1 MMTTRA
7 ALDRLIRRVSAQVRW
22 RRIEHYALRAFFWAS
37 LPAVALLA
45 LKGPLGPLALP
56 TAAVLLV
63 VGAMLGAVWGACK
76 RTSRADA
83 ARLADRAYGLQDRVA
98 TALEWAERPDR
109 SPLVDAL
116 VVDAAARVE
125 QLAPRHIVRRILPR
139 EAHFLPVP
147 LLVALTLTLAPALPL
162 PSPRLPDFSPG
173 GAEEEKEQRTGSGML
188 EERSKTETRERLRP
202 PAFEEREFQARSGAS
217 TASTAGDLSAVFKDT
232 SLSSQRPDFNSFLKR
247 GDERLKL
254 LEQVDR
260 LPDLASDFTQSQYK
274 MVFRKSKALTGGLRP
289 DQISPKKLKELL
301 EEMERLGRKGGN
313 WSGDVGEGMEA
324 LEGGQTDRAMEAMQ
338 KALDKMRAQEEA
350 QRSGKG
356 LRGGRD
362 NERAGGSRD
371 RRGGGGEGGGEGEDF
386 GEGEGLLP
394 GKGKSASPKGEA
406 SRRLSATPY
415 DVGVEGESRHGRKEG
430 YDTNMTG
437 RGGPMASRLNYLGV
451 IGQYRKL
458 MEDAITR
465 EAVPRDYHSQIKDY
479 FQALDER

>member
-1 MMTTRA
+1 MTSGA
-7 ALDRLIRRVSAQVRW
+7 ALDRLVRGVSAQVR
-22 RRIEHYALRAFFWAS
+22 RRRVEHHALRGFFWAS
-37 LPAVALLA
+37 LPAVVLLA
-45 LKGPLGPLALP
+45 LKGPLGPR
-56 TAAVLLV
+56 AVLAA
-63 VGAMLGAVWGACK
+63 GALLLAGALLGGVWGALK
-76 RTSRADA
+76 HTSRADA
-83 ARLADRAYGLQDRVA
+83 ARLADRAFGLEDRVA
-98 TALEWAERPDR
+98 TALEWGERPDR
-109 SPLVDAL
+109 TSLVAAL
-116 VVDAAARVE
+116 VADATARVE
-125 QLAPRHIVRRILPR
+125 RLEPRQIVRRILPR
-139 EAHFLPVP
+139 EARFLPVP
-147 LLVALTLTLAPALPL
+147 LVAALALTLAPALPL
-162 PSPRLPDFSPG
+162 PSPRLPDFTPG
-173 GAEEEKEQRTGSGML
+173 SQEEDKDARTGSGLL
-188 EERSKTETRERLRP
+188 EERSKPEARERLRP
-202 PAFEEREFQARSGAS
+202 PAFEEREFQARSGSS

-260 LPDLASDFTQSQYK
+260 LPDLASDFTASQYK
-274 MVFRKSKALTGGLRP
+274 MVFRKSKALAGGLRP
-289 DQISPKKLKELL
+289 DQISPQKLKELL

-324 LEGGQTDRAMEAMQ
+324 LEGGQTDKAMEAMQ

-362 NERAGGSRD
+362 TDRGGAGRD
-371 RRGGGGEGGGEGEDF
+371 RRGGDGSGGEGEDF

-394 GKGKSASPKGEA
+394 GKGRSTSPKGEA

-415 DVGVEGESRHGRKEG
+415 DVGVEGESRRGRKDG

-437 RGGPMASRLNYLGV
+437 RGGPMASRLHYLGV

>member
-1 MMTTRA
+1 MTPGV
-7 ALDRLIRRVSAQVRW
+7 ALDRLVRRVMAQVRW
-22 RRIEHYALRAFFWAS
+22 RRIEHYALRGLFWAS
-37 LPAVALLA
+37 LPAIAVLA
-45 LKGPLGPLALP
+45 LKGAFGPQALVGAAALLVAGPL
-56 TAAVLLV
+56 
-63 VGAMLGAVWGACK
+63 VGAAWGALK

-83 ARLADRAYGLQDRVA
+83 ARLADRAFGLEDRVA

-109 SPLVDAL
+109 TPLVEAL
-116 VVDAAARVE
+116 VADATARVE
-125 QLAPRHIVRRILPR
+125 NLAPRQIVRRIMPR
-139 EAHFLPVP
+139 EVRFLPVP
-147 LLVALTLTLAPALPL
+147 VLAALALTLSPALPL
-162 PSPRLPDFSPG
+162 PSPRLPDFTPG
-173 GAEEEKEQRTGSGML
+173 SQDEDKEQRTGSGML
-188 EERSKTETRERLRP
+188 EERGRPEARERLRP

-232 SLSSQRPDFNSFLKR
+232 ALTSQRPDFNSFLKR

-289 DQISPKKLKELL
+289 DQISPQKLKELL

-313 WSGDVGEGMEA
+313 WTGDVSEGMEA

-338 KALDKMRAQEEA
+338 KALDKMRAQEDA

-362 NERAGGSRD
+362 NERGGGASRD
-371 RRGGGGEGGGEGEDF
+371 RRGGDGGAGEGEDF

-415 DVGVEGESRHGRKEG
+415 DVGVEGESRRGRKEG

-437 RGGPMASRLNYLGV
+437 RGGPMPSRLHYLGV

-465 EAVPRDYHSQIKDY
+465 EAVPRDYHAQIKDY

>member
-1 MMTTRA
+1 MTPGA
-7 ALDRLIRRVSAQVRW
+7 ALDRLVRRVGAQVRW
-22 RRIEHYALRAFFWAS
+22 RRIEHHALRGFFWAS
-37 LPAVALLA
+37 LPAVMLLA
-45 LKGPLGPLALP
+45 LKGALGPRAVPAAAALLLAG
-56 TAAVLLV
+56 VL
-63 VGAMLGAVWGACK
+63 LGAVWGALK
-76 RTSRADA
+76 RTGRADA
-83 ARLADRAYGLQDRVA
+83 ARLADRAFGLEDRVA

-109 SPLVDAL
+109 TPLVDAL
-116 VVDAAARVE
+116 VADATARVE
-125 QLAPRHIVRRILPR
+125 RLQPRHIVRRILPR

-147 LLVALTLTLAPALPL
+147 LVIALALTFAPALPL
-162 PSPRLPDFSPG
+162 PSPRLPDFTPG
-173 GAEEEKEQRTGSGML
+173 GQEEDKEQRTGSGLL
-188 EERSKTETRERLRP
+188 EERSRPEARERLRP

-232 SLSSQRPDFNSFLKR
+232 ALSSQRPDFNSFLKR

-260 LPDLASDFTQSQYK
+260 LPDLASDFTTSQYK

-289 DQISPKKLKELL
+289 DQISPQKLKELL

-338 KALDKMRAQEEA
+338 KALDKMRAQEDA

-362 NERAGGSRD
+362 TERGGGRD
-371 RRGGGGEGGGEGEDF
+371 RRGGEGGGEGEDF

-415 DVGVEGESRHGRKEG
+415 DVGVEGESRRGRKDG
-430 YDTNMTG
+430 FDTNMTG
-437 RGGPMASRLNYLGV
+437 RGGPMASRLQYLGV

>member
-1 MMTTRA
+1 MTPDA
-7 ALDRLIRRVSAQVRW
+7 ALDRLVRRVSAQVRW
-22 RRIEHYALRAFFWAS
+22 RRVEHYALRGFFWAS

-45 LKGPLGPLALP
+45 LKGGLGALAP
-56 TAAVLLV
+56 SVAGALLV
-63 VGAMLGAVWGACK
+63 TGALLGAIWGGLK
-76 RTSRADA
+76 RTNRADA
-83 ARLADRAYGLQDRVA
+83 ARLADRAFGLEDRVA
-98 TALEWAERPDR
+98 TALEWAQRPDR
-109 SPLVDAL
+109 TPLVDSL
-116 VVDAAARVE
+116 VADATARVE
-125 QLAPRHIVRRILPR
+125 QIQPRHIVRRILPR
-139 EAHFLPVP
+139 EARFLPVP
-147 LLVALTLTLAPALPL
+147 MVIGLALTLAPALPL
-162 PSPRLPDFSPG
+162 PSPRLPDFSSG
-173 GAEEEKEQRTGSGML
+173 GQEEDKEQRGGSGSL
-188 EERSKTETRERLRP
+188 EERSKAEARERLRP
-202 PAFEEREFQARSGAS
+202 PTFEEREFQARSGAS

-260 LPDLASDFTQSQYK
+260 LPDLASDFTTSQYK

-289 DQISPKKLKELL
+289 DQISPQKLKELL

-313 WSGDVGEGMEA
+313 WQGDVGEGMEA

-350 QRSGKG
+350 SRSGKG

-362 NERAGGSRD
+362 NERGGGRGD
-371 RRGGGGEGGGEGEDF
+371 RRGGEGGGEGEDF

-394 GKGKSASPKGEA
+394 GKGKSPSPKGEA
-406 SRRLSATPY
+406 SRRLQANPY
-415 DVGVEGESRHGRKEG
+415 DVGVEGESRRGRKDG
-430 YDTNMTG
+430 FDTNMTG
-437 RGGPMASRLNYLGV
+437 RGGPMASRLHYLGV

-465 EAVPRDYHSQIKDY
+465 EAVPRDYHTQIKDY